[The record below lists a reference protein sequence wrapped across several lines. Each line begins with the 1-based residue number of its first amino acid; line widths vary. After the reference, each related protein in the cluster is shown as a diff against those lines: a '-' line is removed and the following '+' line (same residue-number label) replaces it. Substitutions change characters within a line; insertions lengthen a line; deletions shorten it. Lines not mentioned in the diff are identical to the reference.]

1 MGIATNLCLLTLT
14 VVFLVTEASPRY
26 RYNDI
31 IDAIELQR
39 RLLAEVAA
47 IERQGRPL
55 AEVAAIERQ
64 GRPLAEVA
72 EYKKDDIWQ
81 QPTAP
86 VCK

>member
-14 VVFLVTEASPRY
+14 VVFLVTEASPSY

-55 AEVAAIERQ
+55 AE
-64 GRPLAEVA
+64 A
-72 EYKKDDIWQ
+72 EYKKDDMATTSCI
-81 QPTAP
+81 PS
-86 VCK
+86 K